1 MTNAYGIEII
11 KYRNWEIE
19 IFENSA
25 YKYRVWVNGYYNEFR
40 TQYNAEEFIDYVIDI
55 INKIS

>member
-19 IFENSA
+19 VFKNCT
-25 YKYRVWVNGYYNEFR
+25 YKYRVWVNAYYNEFR
-40 TQYNAEEFIDYVIDI
+40 TQDNAEEFIDYMID
-55 INKIS
+55 NLRNY